1 MATLFLIV
9 FTDLVGFGLII
20 PLLPFYGEH
29 FHASPAEVG
38 VLMATYSLA
47 QFIAAPL
54 WGRLSDRVGRRPVL
68 AASLLGATLS
78 YVWLAFSESLWML
91 FAARALGGFMAG
103 NIATAFAYVA
113 DVTTPAHRAKGMGI
127 VGAAFGLGFTFG
139 PAIGGVL
146 AGHDPAHADYRTPA
160 LVAAGLSAVA
170 MILTVALL
178 RESLPKSVRL
188 AHPRA
193 SRWQL
198 LAKALRQPGLG
209 RLIGIAFLATF
220 VFAGMETTFAMWSR
234 RQFGWGPEQNGYLF
248 AFVGLISAAVQ
259 GGLVGRLAKR
269 FGEHRLV
276 VSGAAALAV
285 GMLAIPFASSVPLL
299 APAMLVVALGFSLM
313 TPSLNSL
320 VSLRVQ
326 STVLGGTMGVSRS
339 ATTLAR
345 VLGPGWAGLLFE
357 YIGKDWPFFAGALIM
372 TGVIVIA
379 LAMGA
384 DANVAN
390 VQPGAADFDLSRA
403 RCVAILLGIVVEVSG
418 AAERRRHPDLP
429 VRDVL
434 VDDVATALVEVD
446 GQ

>member
-29 FHASPAEVG
+29 FHASPADVG
-38 VLMATYSLA
+38 VLMAIYSLA
-47 QFIAAPL
+47 QFIAAPF

-78 YVWLAFSESLWML
+78 YVWLAFSDSLWML

-113 DVTTPAHRAKGMGI
+113 DVTTPADRAKGMGI
-127 VGAAFGLGFTFG
+127 VGAAFGLGFIFG

-146 AGHDPAHADYRTPA
+146 AGHDPVHADYRTPA
-160 LVAAGLSAVA
+160 LVAAGLSASA
-170 MILTVALL
+170 MILTTALL

-188 AHPRA
+188 AHSRLPRS
-193 SRWQL
+193 SRWRL
-198 LAKALRQPGLG
+198 LADALRTPGVG

-248 AFVGLISAAVQ
+248 AFVGVISAAVQ
-259 GGLVGRLAKR
+259 GGLVGRLARR

-357 YIGKDWPFFAGALIM
+357 YIGKDWPYFGGALIM
-372 TGVIVIA
+372 TVVIA
-379 LAMGA
+379 IALTLGA
-384 DANVAN
+384 DVAN
-390 VQPGAADFDLSRA
+390 IEPGAAN
-403 RCVAILLGIVVEVSG
+403 
-418 AAERRRHPDLP
+418 
-429 VRDVL
+429 
-434 VDDVATALVEVD
+434 VD
-446 GQ
+446 

>member
-29 FHASPAEVG
+29 FHASPADVG
-38 VLMATYSLA
+38 VLMAIYSLA

-78 YVWLAFSESLWML
+78 YVWLAFSETLWML

-127 VGAAFGLGFTFG
+127 VGAAFGLGFIFG

-160 LVAAGLSAVA
+160 LVAAGLSALA

-188 AHPRA
+188 AHSRLPRS
-193 SRWQL
+193 SRWRL
-198 LAKALRQPGLG
+198 LAEALRTPGVG

-259 GGLVGRLAKR
+259 GGLVGRLARR

-276 VSGAAALAV
+276 VSGAAGLAL

-326 STVLGGTMGVSRS
+326 STVQGGTMGVSRS

-357 YIGKDWPFFAGALIM
+357 YVGKDWPYFVGALIM
-372 TGVIVIA
+372 TIVIA
-379 LAMGA
+379 IALTLGA
-384 DANVAN
+384 DAAN
-390 VQPGAADFDLSRA
+390 IQPGAAN
-403 RCVAILLGIVVEVSG
+403 
-418 AAERRRHPDLP
+418 
-429 VRDVL
+429 
-434 VDDVATALVEVD
+434 VD
-446 GQ
+446 

>member
-29 FHASPAEVG
+29 FHASPADVG

-78 YVWLAFSESLWML
+78 YVWLAFSETLWML

-127 VGAAFGLGFTFG
+127 VGAAFGLGFIFG

-160 LVAAGLSAVA
+160 LVAAGLSALA

-188 AHPRA
+188 AHSRLPRS
-193 SRWQL
+193 SRWRV
-198 LAKALRQPGLG
+198 LAEALRTPGVG

-259 GGLVGRLAKR
+259 GGLVGRLARR

-276 VSGAAALAV
+276 VSGAAGLAL

-326 STVLGGTMGVSRS
+326 STVQGGTMGVSRS

-357 YIGKDWPFFAGALIM
+357 YVGKDWPYFVGALIM
-372 TGVIVIA
+372 TIVIA
-379 LAMGA
+379 IALTLGA
-384 DANVAN
+384 DAAN
-390 VQPGAADFDLSRA
+390 IQPGAAN
-403 RCVAILLGIVVEVSG
+403 
-418 AAERRRHPDLP
+418 
-429 VRDVL
+429 
-434 VDDVATALVEVD
+434 VD
-446 GQ
+446 

>member
-38 VLMATYSLA
+38 LLMAIYSLA

-54 WGRLSDRVGRRPVL
+54 WGRLSDRIGRRPVL
-68 AASLLGATLS
+68 AVSLLGATLS
-78 YVWLAFSESLWML
+78 YGWLAFSDALWML
-91 FAARALGGFMAG
+91 FTARALGGFMAG

-113 DVTTPAHRAKGMGI
+113 DVTTPANRAKGMGV
-127 VGAAFGLGFTFG
+127 VGAAFGLGFIFG

-160 LVAAGLSAVA
+160 LIAAGLSGLA

-178 RESLPKSVRL
+178 PESLPKSVRQ
-188 AHPRA
+188 AHSALPRA
-193 SRWQL
+193 SRRQL
-198 LAKALRQPGLG
+198 LAEALRKPGLG

-220 VFAGMETTFAMWSR
+220 VFAGMESTFAMWSR

-248 AFVGLISAAVQ
+248 AFVGLVSAAVQ
-259 GGLVGRLAKR
+259 GGLVGRLARR

-276 VSGAAALAV
+276 VSGAAALAL
-285 GMLAIPFASSVPLL
+285 GMVAIPFASSLPLL
-299 APAMLVVALGFSLM
+299 GPAMLIVALGFSLM

-320 VSLRVQ
+320 VSLQVQ
-326 STVLGGTMGVSRS
+326 SSVQGGTMGVSRS

-357 YIGKDWPFFAGALIM
+357 YLGKDWPFFAGALIM
-372 TGVIVIA
+372 AGVIVIA
-379 LAMGA
+379 LALGA
-384 DANVAN
+384 DANAAN
-390 VQPGAADFDLSRA
+390 VQTRAADFD
-403 RCVAILLGIVVEVSG
+403 
-418 AAERRRHPDLP
+418 
-429 VRDVL
+429 
-434 VDDVATALVEVD
+434 
-446 GQ
+446 

>member
-29 FHASPAEVG
+29 FHASPADVG

-78 YVWLAFSESLWML
+78 YVWLAFSETLWML

-113 DVTTPAHRAKGMGI
+113 DVTTPADRAKGMGI
-127 VGAAFGLGFTFG
+127 VGAAFGLGFIFG

-160 LVAAGLSAVA
+160 LVAAGLSALA

-188 AHPRA
+188 AHSRLPRS
-193 SRWQL
+193 SRWRL
-198 LAKALRQPGLG
+198 LAEALRTPGVG

-259 GGLVGRLAKR
+259 GGLVGRLARR

-276 VSGAAALAV
+276 VSGAAGLAL

-326 STVLGGTMGVSRS
+326 STVQGGTMGVSRS

-357 YIGKDWPFFAGALIM
+357 YVGKDWPYFVGALIM
-372 TGVIVIA
+372 TIVIA
-379 LAMGA
+379 IALTLGA
-384 DANVAN
+384 DAAN
-390 VQPGAADFDLSRA
+390 IQPGAAN
-403 RCVAILLGIVVEVSG
+403 
-418 AAERRRHPDLP
+418 
-429 VRDVL
+429 
-434 VDDVATALVEVD
+434 VD
-446 GQ
+446 

>member
-29 FHASPAEVG
+29 FHASPADVG

-47 QFIAAPL
+47 QFIAAPR

-78 YVWLAFSESLWML
+78 YAWLAFSETLWML

-127 VGAAFGLGFTFG
+127 VGAAFGLGFIFG

-160 LVAAGLSAVA
+160 LVAAGLSALA

-188 AHPRA
+188 AHSRLPRS
-193 SRWQL
+193 SRWRL
-198 LAKALRQPGLG
+198 LAEALRTPGVG

-259 GGLVGRLAKR
+259 GGLVGRLARR

-276 VSGAAALAV
+276 VSGAAGLAL

-326 STVLGGTMGVSRS
+326 STVQGGTMGVSRS

-357 YIGKDWPFFAGALIM
+357 YVGKDWPYFVGALIM
-372 TGVIVIA
+372 TIVIA
-379 LAMGA
+379 IALTLGA
-384 DANVAN
+384 DAAN
-390 VQPGAADFDLSRA
+390 IQPGAA
-403 RCVAILLGIVVEVSG
+403 
-418 AAERRRHPDLP
+418 H
-429 VRDVL
+429 
-434 VDDVATALVEVD
+434 VD
-446 GQ
+446 

>member
-29 FHASPAEVG
+29 FHASPADVG

-78 YVWLAFSESLWML
+78 YVWLAFSETLWML

-127 VGAAFGLGFTFG
+127 VGAAFGLGFIFG

-160 LVAAGLSAVA
+160 LVAAGLSALA

-188 AHPRA
+188 AHSRLPRS
-193 SRWQL
+193 SRWRL
-198 LAKALRQPGLG
+198 LAEALRTPGVG

-259 GGLVGRLAKR
+259 GGLVGRLARR

-276 VSGAAALAV
+276 VSGAAGLAL

-326 STVLGGTMGVSRS
+326 STVQGGTMGVSRS

-357 YIGKDWPFFAGALIM
+357 YVGKDWPYFVGALIM
-372 TGVIVIA
+372 TIVIA
-379 LAMGA
+379 IALTLGA
-384 DANVAN
+384 DAAN
-390 VQPGAADFDLSRA
+390 IQPGAAN
-403 RCVAILLGIVVEVSG
+403 
-418 AAERRRHPDLP
+418 
-429 VRDVL
+429 
-434 VDDVATALVEVD
+434 VD
-446 GQ
+446 

>member
-38 VLMATYSLA
+38 LLMATYSLA

-78 YVWLAFSESLWML
+78 YVWLAFADTLWML

-113 DVTTPAHRAKGMGI
+113 DVTGPGDRAKGMGI
-127 VGAAFGLGFTFG
+127 VGAAFGLGFIFG

-160 LVAAGLSAVA
+160 LVAAGLSALA
-170 MILTVALL
+170 MTLTTTLL
-178 RESLPKSVRL
+178 RESLPKSVRR
-188 AHPRA
+188 AHSRLPRA

-198 LAKALRQPGLG
+198 LANALRRPGLG
-209 RLIGIAFLATF
+209 RLICIAFLATF

-259 GGLVGRLAKR
+259 GGLVGRLARR

-276 VSGAAALAV
+276 VSGAAALAF

-299 APAMLVVALGFSLM
+299 GPAMLVVAVGFSLM

-320 VSLRVQ
+320 VSLKVP
-326 STVLGGTMGVSRS
+326 SSVLGGTMGVSRS

-345 VLGPGWAGLLFE
+345 VVGPGWAGLLFE
-357 YIGKDWPFFAGALIM
+357 YLGKDWPFFAGALIM
-372 TGVIVIA
+372 AGVIVIA
-379 LAMGA
+379 LTLETGA
-384 DANVAN
+384 NTANF
-390 VQPGAADFDLSRA
+390 QPGAAN
-403 RCVAILLGIVVEVSG
+403 
-418 AAERRRHPDLP
+418 
-429 VRDVL
+429 
-434 VDDVATALVEVD
+434 VD
-446 GQ
+446 

>member
-29 FHASPAEVG
+29 FHASPADVG

-78 YVWLAFSESLWML
+78 YVWLAFSETLWML

-113 DVTTPAHRAKGMGI
+113 DVTTPADRAKGMGI
-127 VGAAFGLGFTFG
+127 VGAAFGLGFIFG

-160 LVAAGLSAVA
+160 LVAAGLSALA

-178 RESLPKSVRL
+178 RESLHKSVRL
-188 AHPRA
+188 AHSRLPRS
-193 SRWQL
+193 SRWRL
-198 LAKALRQPGLG
+198 LAEALRTPGVG

-248 AFVGLISAAVQ
+248 AFVGLISATVQ
-259 GGLVGRLAKR
+259 GGLLGRLARR

-276 VSGAAALAV
+276 VSGAAGLAL

-326 STVLGGTMGVSRS
+326 STVQGGTMGVSRS

-357 YIGKDWPFFAGALIM
+357 YIGKDWPYFVGALIM
-372 TGVIVIA
+372 TVVIA
-379 LAMGA
+379 IALTLGA
-384 DANVAN
+384 DAANIQPEAAN
-390 VQPGAADFDLSRA
+390 VD
-403 RCVAILLGIVVEVSG
+403 
-418 AAERRRHPDLP
+418 
-429 VRDVL
+429 
-434 VDDVATALVEVD
+434 
-446 GQ
+446 